1 MIDTVRLNIKAGNG
15 GNGCMSFLR
24 EKFRPKGGPNGG
36 DGGDGGSAF
45 IVGDP
50 SINTL
55 LHLKFNST
63 FYVQRGEHG
72 RGKDQRGANGAHTH
86 IRVPLGTVVWRII
99 PGSPGEKEMVADIV
113 DELPR
118 LVAQGGKGGWGNT
131 HYASPTNQEPR
142 LAQSGEEGESV
153 VLLLE
158 LKLLAD
164 VGLLAKPNAGKST
177 LLSRCSAARPKIAD
191 YPFTTV
197 EPALGVVTA
206 KGQDFV
212 MMEVPGLIEGAH
224 DGVGLGDEFLR
235 HAERARLYIHLID
248 GMAPDPVGDYR
259 MINQE
264 LRMFNPDLERKRQ
277 VIAVTKMDVTEVRE
291 KREELR
297 FVLEEELVDSSG
309 KKPDIFFI
317 SSVSGEGIDSLLGYV
332 VDALATA
339 PEMPAETFEPVAA
352 SARRGTR
359 GNSFYLD
366 NGVYVVE
373 SEQLERLTAL
383 ADLRDYRVLLQV
395 WREMTRLGIA
405 RGLSDAGIEAGDT
418 IRIGNAEMEWF

>member
-1 MIDTVRLNIKAGNG
+1 
-15 GNGCMSFLR
+15 MSFLR

-72 RGKDQRGANGAHTH
+72 RGKDQRGGNGAHTY
-86 IRVPLGTVVWRII
+86 IRVPLGTVVWRMV
-99 PGSPGEKEMVADIV
+99 PGSPDANEMLADIV
-113 DELPR
+113 DEQPR

-153 VLLLE
+153 ILLLE

-177 LLSRCSAARPKIAD
+177 LLSRCSAAKPKIAD

-264 LRMFNPDLERKRQ
+264 LQMFNPDLERKRQ
-277 VIAVTKMDVTEVRE
+277 VIAVTKMDVTEVSE

-297 FVLEEELVDSSG
+297 FVLEDELVDSFG

-317 SSVSGEGIDSLLGYV
+317 SSVSGEGIDNLLGYV

-339 PEMPAETFEPVAA
+339 PEMPFDVPEPVAV
-352 SARRGTR
+352 SNRRGTR
-359 GNSFYLD
+359 GNSFYID

-383 ADLRDYRVLLQV
+383 ADTRDYRVLLQI

-418 IRIGNAEMEWF
+418 IRIGNAEVEWF

>member
-1 MIDTVRLNIKAGNG
+1 
-15 GNGCMSFLR
+15 MSFLR

-72 RGKDQRGANGAHTH
+72 RGKDQRGGNGADTY
-86 IRVPLGTVVWRII
+86 IKVPLGTIVWRMV
-99 PGSPGEKEMVADIV
+99 PGSPDLNEMLADIV
-113 DELPR
+113 DENPK

-153 VLLLE
+153 ILLLE

-235 HAERARLYIHLID
+235 HAERARVYIHLID
-248 GMAPDPVGDYR
+248 GMAADPVEDYR

-264 LRMFNPDLERKRQ
+264 LRMFNPALEMKRQ

-297 FVLEEELVDSSG
+297 FVLDEELVDPFG

-317 SSVSGEGIDSLLGYV
+317 SSVSGEGIDTLLGYV

-339 PEMPAETFEPVAA
+339 AEMPVETPQPVAA
-352 SARRGTR
+352 STRRGTR
-359 GNSFYLD
+359 GNNFYLD

-383 ADLRDYRVLLQV
+383 ADMRDYRVLLQV
-395 WREMTRLGIA
+395 WREMVRLGIA
-405 RGLSDAGIEAGDT
+405 RGLSGAGIEAGDT
-418 IRIGNAEMEWF
+418 IRIGNVEMEWF

>member
-1 MIDTVRLNIKAGNG
+1 M
-15 GNGCMSFLR
+15 
-24 EKFRPKGGPNGG
+24 
-36 DGGDGGSAF
+36 
-45 IVGDP
+45 
-50 SINTL
+50 
-55 LHLKFNST
+55 
-63 FYVQRGEHG
+63 
-72 RGKDQRGANGAHTH
+72 
-86 IRVPLGTVVWRII
+86 
-99 PGSPGEKEMVADIV
+99 
-113 DELPR
+113 
-118 LVAQGGKGGWGNT
+118 
-131 HYASPTNQEPR
+131 
-142 LAQSGEEGESV
+142 AQSGEEGESV
-153 VLLLE
+153 ILLLE

-177 LLSRCSAARPKIAD
+177 LLSRCSAAKPKIAD

-264 LRMFNPDLERKRQ
+264 LQMFNPDLVRKPQ
-277 VIAVTKMDVTEVRE
+277 VIAVTKMDVTEVSE

-297 FVLEEELVDSSG
+297 FVLEDELVDSFG

-317 SSVSGEGIDSLLGYV
+317 SSVSGEGVDYLLGYV

-339 PEMPAETFEPVAA
+339 PETPFDVPEPVAV
-352 SARRGTR
+352 SNRRGTR

-383 ADLRDYRVLLQV
+383 ADTRDYRVLLQI